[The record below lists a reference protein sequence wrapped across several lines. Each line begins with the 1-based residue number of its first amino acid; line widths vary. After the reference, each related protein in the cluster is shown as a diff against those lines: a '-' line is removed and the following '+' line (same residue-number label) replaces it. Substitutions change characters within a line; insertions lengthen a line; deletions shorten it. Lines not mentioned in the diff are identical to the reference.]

1 MKVKRLFFSA
11 LALSAALL
19 LSGCYVNVVN
29 LTPETIPQNPSGVYT
44 LSMSPRITNSRVM
57 QDTISVEVVINGEA
71 RQMER
76 SSTGKNVFVYDF
88 ELPGQANRARYYY
101 IVTYQL
107 ETSTGAG
114 KLRTVTSQLYDFE
127 LANRYVVTLESN
139 RAPVGAQIPVLGRGF
154 TRSDTIVVGPVAA
167 KTRFVSQNLL
177 EFTVPGLEPGQSY
190 PVIWQ
195 SGFGEIPVG
204 DFRID
209 ASQISVLP
217 TRIDIPSG
225 RSLPVLFRVDFEA
238 PEGGLLVDVTTD
250 IPESVI
256 MPEVVIPAGQSTVS
270 VLIEGGA
277 PGAGSLFVNVAGMP
291 EYVVPV
297 NIRPASGE

>member
-1 MKVKRLFFSA
+1 MKVQRLFFTFLLTVGA
-11 LALSAALL
+11 LM
-19 LSGCYVNVVN
+19 LSGCYVNVIN
-29 LTPETIPQNPSGVYT
+29 LTPDTIPQNPSGVYT
-44 LSMSPRITNSRVM
+44 LSMTPRITNSRVM
-57 QDTISVEVVINGEA
+57 EDTMKVEVVINGEA
-71 RQMER
+71 REMER
-76 SSTGKNVFVYDF
+76 SDTGNNVFVYDY
-88 ELPGQANRARYYY
+88 ELPGQANRAKYYY

-114 KLRTVTSQLYDFE
+114 RQRTVNSQLYDFE

-154 TRSDTIVVGPVAA
+154 TRSDSIVVGPVTA

-177 EFTVPGLEPGQSY
+177 EFTVPGLEPGKSY

-195 SGFGEIPVG
+195 SGFGEMPIG

-209 ASQISVLP
+209 SSQLSVLP
-217 TRIDIPSG
+217 ARIDIPSG
-225 RSLPVLFRVDFEA
+225 RSLPVLFRVDFPA
-238 PEGGLLVDVTTD
+238 PEGGLPIDVTTD
-250 IPESVI
+250 IPESII
-256 MPEVVIPAGQSTVS
+256 MPEVVIPEGQSTVN

-277 PGAGSLFVNVAGMP
+277 PGAGSLFVNVDGMP

-297 NIRPASGE
+297 NIRPAVGE